1 MPLVRNRGNALV
13 VGVARSFVIGVRA
26 EFADRDLS
34 ARANSSTKHA
44 ICSLGSRGP
53 LKLDLGHVGRFQMMK
68 CTMRKLNFMQDSILL
83 KGPESNYRPL
93 VVYGGGSESI

>member
-1 MPLVRNRGNALV
+1 MQIDMIGIFDHPAWCGVQGLAKVPLVRSRGNALV
-13 VGVARSFVIGVRA
+13 MGVARSFVIGVRA

-44 ICSLGSRGP
+44 IYSLGSRGP

-68 CTMRKLNFMQDSILL
+68 CTMRKLNFMQD
-83 KGPESNYRPL
+83 
-93 VVYGGGSESI
+93 